1 MLSISLLQQSCAD
14 LIAFVF
20 TFAFIIAKQ
29 LVWNF
34 VYAYGELILLDGC
47 GDILSNF
54 LDEELVNDVE
64 MKDEEEAKPIQ
75 TTSTKKK
82 KEESIEDKRE
92 HINII
97 FIGHVGKTRI

>member
-1 MLSISLLQQSCAD
+1 M
-14 LIAFVF
+14 
-20 TFAFIIAKQ
+20 
-29 LVWNF
+29 
-34 VYAYGELILLDGC
+34 YAYGELILLDGC

-54 LDEELVNDVE
+54 LDVDLINDGE

-97 FIGHVGKTRI
+97 FIGHVGTTRI

>member
-1 MLSISLLQQSCAD
+1 METGL
-14 LIAFVF
+14 
-20 TFAFIIAKQ
+20 
-29 LVWNF
+29 
-34 VYAYGELILLDGC
+34 YGELSLLDGC

-54 LDEELVNDVE
+54 PDVDLINDAE

-75 TTSTKKK
+75 TISTKKK

>member
-1 MLSISLLQQSCAD
+1 M
-14 LIAFVF
+14 
-20 TFAFIIAKQ
+20 
-29 LVWNF
+29 
-34 VYAYGELILLDGC
+34 YAYGELILLDGC

-54 LDEELVNDVE
+54 LDVDLINDGK

-97 FIGHVGKTRI
+97 FIGHVGTTRI

>member
-1 MLSISLLQQSCAD
+1 M
-14 LIAFVF
+14 VVV
-20 TFAFIIAKQ
+20 TF
-29 LVWNF
+29 
-34 VYAYGELILLDGC
+34 
-47 GDILSNF
+47 LSNF
-54 LDEELVNDVE
+54 LGEELVNDVE
-64 MKDEEEAKPIQ
+64 MKDDEEAKPIQ

>member
-1 MLSISLLQQSCAD
+1 MLSILLLQQSCAD
-14 LIAFVF
+14 LIAFLF

-34 VYAYGELILLDGC
+34 VYACGELILLDGC

-75 TTSTKKK
+75 TSTKKK